1 MKNGIKIYVNNNN
14 HEFLKQMADKEFRSV
29 KATVE
34 MIVVR
39 YIENQ
44 LLDAEKK
51 NTEVLKCQR

>member
-14 HEFLKQMADKEFRSV
+14 HEFLKQMADKEFRSI
-29 KATVE
+29 KATIE

>member
-1 MKNGIKIYVNNNN
+1 MKNSIKIYVNNNN

-51 NTEVLKCQR
+51 NTEVSK